1 MKPNKYDQNNHTGK
15 YRNKIE
21 IQEFDSDSVN
31 ENGYPEGEWK
41 TKYSLWSNIKT
52 VKGSETISAASELNT
67 DTYRFIVRYTNGLHA
82 KMRVLFKG
90 RIFDIQ
96 AILNDDEMLN
106 TQTIVAI
113 ARNRDDES

>member
-21 IQEFDSDSVN
+21 VQEFTESVN
-31 ENGYPEGEWK
+31 ENGYPVEEWT
-41 TKYSLWSNIKT
+41 TKHSLWSNIKT
-52 VKGSETISAASELNT
+52 VKGSETVSASSELNT

-96 AILNDDEMLN
+96 AILNDDETLK
-106 TQTIVAI
+106 TQTIIAI
-113 ARNRDDES
+113 ARNRDDGM